1 MFSKLHLYR
10 PLAVFDIEATG
21 LNIRTDRIVEL
32 SIIRVSADWTEE
44 TRTWLLNPTIPIPL
58 ESTAIHGI
66 TDADVADC
74 PTFLDVVDEIDT
86 FLADCDLAGFNLIH
100 FDIPMLQEEFLRCGR
115 ELDVDS
121 RRVLDAQRIYHAME
135 PRDLS
140 AALKFFCGREHMDA
154 HGAEADARA
163 TLDVIKGEFEK
174 YSEAV
179 EDFPSDMEAVD
190 RRFNARDPLN
200 ADRAGRIRWINGEL
214 CVNFGK
220 KKGTPLRQ
228 LHDEDPGFLKWMVK
242 SDFPFDTRQLAA
254 DALEGRYPSPPRP
267 VAFPQS
273 PAPGRSPAPTR

>member
-21 LNIRTDRIVEL
+21 LNIRTDRIIEL

-44 TRTWLLNPTIPIPL
+44 TRTWLLNPTIPIPI

-66 TDADVADC
+66 TDADVAGC
-74 PTFLDVVDEIDT
+74 PTFLDVVGEIDA
-86 FLADCDLAGFNLIH
+86 FLADCDLAGYNLIH

-140 AALKFFCGREHMDA
+140 AALKFFCGREHVDA
-154 HGAEADARA
+154 HGAESDARA

-174 YSEAV
+174 YSDAEQ
-179 EDFPSDMEAVD
+179 DFPSDMEAVD

-220 KKGTPLRQ
+220 KKGTSLRQ
-228 LHDEDPGFLKWMVK
+228 LHDEDPGFLKWIVK

-254 DALEGRYPSPPRP
+254 DALEGRYPPPP
-267 VAFPQS
+267 S
-273 PAPGRSPAPTR
+273 L